1 MPFPRVPRLSL
12 RRVCLCTLLT
22 TFLAVVIAI
31 VLTTFYIALPMRRA
45 HYLELDY
52 QKALLGSNSSLQ
64 QSVRPLVEDV
74 SQIFYWTIPGTE
86 FKTWIEILGLNY
98 DGTFSPEEE
107 GLDAWIFLASTN
119 HDSRQRPNSFS
130 HKWKQS
136 DCEDTGYMCDMY
148 LDAFQRIGRRWSGL
162 AIDGSYVLDPPEALL
177 RWVDC
182 DVSPM
187 LCSAF
192 WGLSGNNLL
201 VHMTTED
208 DCDFSM
214 LPSGSCA
221 VTWRWIGL
229 PIRQAPWTR
238 QIRIPLDGGGST
250 VVPAFPSAE
259 EQLWNLMAYDGA
271 VHALDYF
278 YDDEKSSQ
286 TWNYIVKTI
295 PQDGKPPTTDGGH
308 APFQLWG
315 TFRSMVDNPWDLPEW
330 PYENEIRCYIERY
343 ADILLGWWDD
353 AAHLVEPRSCKGLA
367 EAAKQERI
375 EREKFLDEWVADRE
389 ESYRKDYLDKLDQ
402 VIVDAVD
409 RAMEYNARKNGS
421 QDGK

>member
-1 MPFPRVPRLSL
+1 MPFPRLPRLSR
-12 RRVCLCTLLT
+12 RRVCLCTLLI
-22 TFLAVVIAI
+22 TFLAVVIAT

-52 QKALLGSNSSLQ
+52 QKALLGSNFSLQ
-64 QSVRPLVEDV
+64 PVHPLVEDV
-74 SQIFYWTIPGTE
+74 TQIFYWTIPGTE
-86 FKTWIEILGLNY
+86 FKTWIEILGLNH

-107 GLDAWIFLASTN
+107 GLDAWIFLAGTN
-119 HDSRQRPNSFS
+119 HDSRQRPNPFS
-130 HKWKQS
+130 HKWKDS
-136 DCEDTGYMCDMY
+136 DCADPGYICDMY
-148 LDAFQRIGRRWSGL
+148 LDAFQRISRRWSGL
-162 AIDGSYVLDPPEALL
+162 AVDGSYVLDPPKALL

-187 LCSAF
+187 LCSPY

-201 VHMTTED
+201 VHMTIED

-214 LPSGSCA
+214 IPSGSCT

-229 PIRQAPWTR
+229 PIYQAPWTR

-259 EQLWNLMAYDGA
+259 EQMWNMMAYDGA
-271 VHALDYF
+271 VDALDYSH
-278 YDDEKSSQ
+278 DDEKSPQ
-286 TWNYIVKTI
+286 TWNNIVKTI
-295 PQDGKPPTTDGGH
+295 PQNGKPPRTHGGH

-315 TFRSMVDNPWDLPEW
+315 AFRSMVDNPWDAPET
-330 PYENEIRCYIERY
+330 PFESQLKCYIERY

-353 AAHLVEPRSCKGLA
+353 ATHLVEPRSCEGLA

-375 EREKFLDEWVADRE
+375 EREKYLNEWVADQE

-402 VIVDAVD
+402 VIFDAVD

-421 QDGK
+421 QGGK

>member
-1 MPFPRVPRLSL
+1 
-12 RRVCLCTLLT
+12 
-22 TFLAVVIAI
+22 
-31 VLTTFYIALPMRRA
+31 
-45 HYLELDY
+45 
-52 QKALLGSNSSLQ
+52 
-64 QSVRPLVEDV
+64 
-74 SQIFYWTIPGTE
+74 
-86 FKTWIEILGLNY
+86 
-98 DGTFSPEEE
+98 
-107 GLDAWIFLASTN
+107 
-119 HDSRQRPNSFS
+119 
-130 HKWKQS
+130 
-136 DCEDTGYMCDMY
+136 MCDMY

-278 YDDEKSSQ
+278 YDDEKSPQ